1 MQRLK
6 TLCALVLLISLAAC
20 SEDKMTLS
28 EADPA
33 LPDFDAAWNY
43 GAPVKTREAFTSIL
57 AEAGEGAPLAW
68 ILELKTQIART
79 HSLVGEFDEAHALL
93 DTIEPA
99 LGNDMTRARIS
110 YFLERGRTHNS
121 SGEKEKAKPLFIKA
135 WELGEKAGEDF
146 LAVDAAHMVAIAVV
160 DGAEANRWNLIGL
173 DRARQ
178 SEDERTRGWVGSLT
192 NNMGWTAFD
201 AGKLEEALALFEESR
216 DHFLQRDLVDR
227 ARIARWSIARVK
239 REQDMIDEALA
250 LQLEIQA
257 ENEAAGT
264 PDGYCFEELGELY
277 LLKSNREETARNFAR
292 AHELLSQDNWL
303 VRNEPERLA
312 RMKELSGE

>member
-6 TLCALVLLISLAAC
+6 DLCALVLLVSLVAC
-20 SEDKMTLS
+20 SEDKMTPT
-28 EADPA
+28 EAGPTP
-33 LPDFDAAWNY
+33 PDFDAAWNY
-43 GAPVKTREAFTSIL
+43 DAPVKTREAFTVIL
-57 AEAGEGAPLAW
+57 AEAGEGAPLVW
-68 ILELKTQIART
+68 TLELKTQIART

-93 DTIEPA
+93 DMIEPA
-99 LGNDMTRARIS
+99 LGNDMTRARIR
-110 YFLERGRTHNS
+110 YLLERGRAHNS
-121 SGEKEKAKPLFIKA
+121 SGEKEQAKPLFVEA

-146 LAVDAAHMVAIAVV
+146 LAVDAAHMVAIAAA
-160 DGAEANRWNLIGL
+160 DDIEANRWNNVGL

-201 AGKLEEALALFEESR
+201 AGELKEALALFEESR

-227 ARIARWSIARVK
+227 ARIARWSIARVQ
-239 REQDMIDEALA
+239 REQGKLDEALA

-277 LLKSNREETARNFAR
+277 LLKQEPGKSAVNFAM
-292 AHELLSQDNWL
+292 AYELLSQDAWF
-303 VRNEPERLA
+303 VKTESARLA
-312 RMKELSGE
+312 RLKELGQ